1 MSFITNTLILGIVL
15 LTIGP
20 VLWCNGINEVSYTF
34 RYAIDEA
41 RVITQH
47 WEERTADLVHGS
59 YSFLDADGK
68 VRVVEYQVNGKAG
81 FKAVVTFRKP
91 PGYPLIGH
99 LKYPKHYRHPI
110 ALAKPVAV
118 ITADLFKHRRTYP
131 NLPEGLVLK
140 D

>member
-1 MSFITNTLILGIVL
+1 VIASGSATRKISPVRFPETLSF
-15 LTIGP
+15 
-20 VLWCNGINEVSYTF
+20 
-34 RYAIDEA
+34 
-41 RVITQH
+41 
-47 WEERTADLVHGS
+47 
-59 YSFLDADGK
+59 
-68 VRVVEYQVNGKAG
+68 
-81 FKAVVTFRKP
+81 